1 MMTSVTSG
9 GMSASSKDRR
19 IICIPGASVDP
30 EVDGTRQGRM
40 NQVVTSHLEYTWH
53 FHQQAEHHGEK
64 RLCWP

>member
-30 EVDGTRQGRM
+30 EVDEDPPR
-40 NQVVTSHLEYTWH
+40 
-53 FHQQAEHHGEK
+53 
-64 RLCWP
+64 